1 MSTSINPYRGFRFPA
16 AIINEAVWLYHC
28 FSLSLREVELILAAR
43 GIEVSYETIREWGL
57 RFGRDFANT
66 LGRRRPKPGDK
77 WFVDEVFIHIRGKQ
91 HYLWPAID
99 QDGVVLDFLVQSR
112 RNTKAAKRFFRK
124 LLKGLRYAPRVLVT
138 DKLKSYAAAKKD
150 LKLGSKHRQSPY
162 LNNACEVSHQPTRRR
177 ERHMKRFK
185 SARHARR
192 FLSTHSPIHNHFQ
205 LRRHLISATEYR
217 ATRARAFPIWRE
229 VTGLA
234 LTA

>member
-16 AIINEAVWLYHC
+16 VIINEAVWLYHC

-66 LGRRRPKPGDK
+66 LRRRRPKPGDK
-77 WFVDEVFIHIRGKQ
+77 WFLDEVFIRIRGKQ
-91 HYLWPAID
+91 HYLWRAID
-99 QDGVVLDFLVQSR
+99 RDGVVLDILVQSR

-150 LKLGSKHRQSPY
+150 LKLGSEHRQSRY

-185 SARHARR
+185 SVRHAQR

-217 ATRARAFPIWRE
+217 DTRARAFTIWRE